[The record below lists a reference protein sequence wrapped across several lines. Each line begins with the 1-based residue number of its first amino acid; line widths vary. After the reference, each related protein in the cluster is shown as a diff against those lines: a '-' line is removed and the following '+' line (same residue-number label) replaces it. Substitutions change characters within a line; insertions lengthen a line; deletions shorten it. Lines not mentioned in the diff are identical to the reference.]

1 MRKRIFEI
9 IEVSKDGDII
19 TKRCSIMKRIKRVI
33 RFVSMYLA
41 IILFIFDIYIS
52 AYIRLSDYS
61 SPPLELLG
69 FSSVITFLMGLMIL
83 ISGLFLENE
92 ENKLKR
98 KRFAII
104 IGIFFSLGSLV
115 AFLFI
120 IPMLPP
126 YGT

>member
-52 AYIRLSDYS
+52 AYISLSDYS

>member
-1 MRKRIFEI
+1 
-9 IEVSKDGDII
+9 
-19 TKRCSIMKRIKRVI
+19 
-33 RFVSMYLA
+33 MYLA

-52 AYIRLSDYS
+52 AYISLSDYS